1 MLIRQACAPHNR
13 EVWRAPP
20 PSLVIAVAAACY
32 NALSMSSSA
41 GLVPY
46 LVPLD
51 ELRAFV
57 GSKDLA
63 RAQKIEGLFKS
74 EIAENS
80 SIHRQAIVDGAPTLA
95 QAVAKIAAGEPLRG
109 FGAQYVYALEL
120 LCAHFGQKLRNG
132 TVYPVDDEWLM
143 RVVDPIFDAWKL
155 GEWLSF
161 KRLVYGAWPIKLP
174 HAEFPRGGMLEADDI
189 ERALAVMRGGALPR
203 FDKEVVMLIGEVRGW
218 LEAATARHAGIVA
231 FYY

>member
-1 MLIRQACAPHNR
+1 
-13 EVWRAPP
+13 
-20 PSLVIAVAAACY
+20 VIVVAGACY
-32 NALSMSSSA
+32 NDSLMSAA

-46 LVPLD
+46 LVSLD
-51 ELRAFV
+51 ELRAFA

-63 RAQKIEGLFKS
+63 RAQKIESLFKN

-80 SIHRQAIVDGAPTLA
+80 SLNRQAIIDGAPTLG
-95 QAVAKIAAGEPLRG
+95 QALAKIAAGETLRG

-120 LCAHFGQKLRNG
+120 LCAHFGQKLRNSS
-132 TVYPVDDEWLM
+132 VYPVDDDWLM

-161 KRLVYGAWPIKLP
+161 KRLVYGAWPVKLP
-174 HAEFPRGGMLEADDI
+174 HAEFPRGGTLEAQEV
-189 ERALAVMRGGALPR
+189 ERALGVMRAGALPR

-218 LEAATARHAGIVA
+218 LEAAVARHAGLVC